1 MRMRLLRDW
10 DAICEKGGRKV
21 LGSEVMEEEVMLW
34 NVRLGQ
40 SGKSGGLL
48 GATE

>member
-10 DAICEKGGRKV
+10 DANCEEEGRKI

-34 NVRLGQ
+34 NVSLSDQFGYLR
-40 SGKSGGLL
+40 